1 MIDIGTEG
9 DTFQDRITD
18 LVDKGNV
25 QNANSYIVHKNIT
38 ADNLSKHMK
47 KRTS

>member
-1 MIDIGTEG
+1 MIDIGAEG
-9 DTFQDRITD
+9 GTFQDRITD
-18 LVDKGNV
+18 LVDKGNI

-38 ADNLSKHMK
+38 ADNLSKHIK